1 MLQAFGLY
9 THIAANRRR
18 SIILIVA
25 LFALIYAL
33 AYAGGL
39 IYLAMTQPA
48 DLRTM
53 LRDAVQPFLQSAP
66 YVAVGTLVW
75 VMIAWRFNKAIIA
88 LALPAQEL
96 QRAEAPE
103 LFNMVETLCVSR
115 GLRTPRIAILETEE
129 PNAFASGVN
138 EDQYAITFTR
148 GLIDLLTPEELEA
161 VAAHELTHIRNGD
174 VRMMVVAMIV
184 AGVVTFFAELLFRF
198 VRDGRGLPLPG
209 QGTDGSRKERSRAT
223 IAIVFALFIV
233 GCAWALSL
241 MLRLA
246 LSRTREFLADAGAV
260 ELTKNPDAMIS
271 ALRKLEGKG
280 ELPGVPSGLME
291 MCIAN
296 PSAGFA
302 DFFSSHPS
310 IEDRVEA
317 LTRYAG
323 GRDLQ
328 QIMDEM
334 G

>member
-18 SIILIVA
+18 SIILITA

-66 YVAVGTLVW
+66 YVGVGTLVW

-184 AGVVTFFAELLFRF
+184 AGVVTFFAELIFRF
-198 VRDGRGLPLPG
+198 VRDGRGLRLG
-209 QGTDGSRKERSRAT
+209 GGEMSEGSRKDRSRAT

-271 ALRKLEGKG
+271 ALRK
-280 ELPGVPSGLME
+280 
-291 MCIAN
+291 
-296 PSAGFA
+296 SAGCVMA
-302 DFFSSHPS
+302 
-310 IEDRVEA
+310 R
-317 LTRYAG
+317 
-323 GRDLQ
+323 
-328 QIMDEM
+328 
-334 G
+334 